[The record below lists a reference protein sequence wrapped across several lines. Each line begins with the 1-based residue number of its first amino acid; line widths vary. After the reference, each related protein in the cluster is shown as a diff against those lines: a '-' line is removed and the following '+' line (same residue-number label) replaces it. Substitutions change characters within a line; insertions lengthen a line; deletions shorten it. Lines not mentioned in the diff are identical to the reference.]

1 MYKENS
7 LEDIFIRKLSGI
19 LDLRLGDENFGITE
33 LATEVGLSRS
43 QLHRRLKKISGK
55 STSLFIREYRLSRA
69 LEMLKGN
76 EATVS
81 EIAFRVGFK
90 SPTYFNSS
98 FKKKYGYPP
107 GEVKFRN
114 SKTFTDKER
123 QAENTEK
130 QYSASDKPGKPV
142 NKRKVFLIASIMV
155 LAITSAVIYTLY
167 GYHKLAPVAV
177 ISKNPDKSI
186 AVLPFKNYSGDSTLD
201 PFCDGMTDEVISRL
215 TKIKSIRKVTSR
227 TSVFNY
233 KDTDKSIPEIGA
245 ELNVTHI
252 LEGNFQKSGDKI
264 KVKLQLID
272 ASRDEHFWS
281 DEYSGEWDSND
292 IFAIQA
298 AVAENVAEHMDVE
311 VSEEEYLDIQHRPTE
326 NKEAYR
332 NYLQAQSQKYK
343 ENEQAYSNAIPLYR
357 NAIKLDSN
365 FIEPYIGLADVWLSG
380 GLVWG
385 IYSEQEAWA
394 NGKKALEKARA
405 INDSYTGLQ
414 DMLQTGYFYYDWD
427 MVGVEPYFQYRLENH
442 VFDRTPSIDADFGIK
457 TGRYEEV
464 IVNMDKNI
472 AEDPSVGIFYTFKG
486 MAMLLAGRK
495 DEAASMLEKSIPL
508 HSDNWWYLR
517 ESAKLLY
524 YLGDYTKSKEQ
535 IAKMKRNY
543 PDYPPIL
550 MWFDAIYACRD
561 GRTDEAEAYLMELE
575 NEYQKGSS
583 GSPAWF
589 LALYYCSNKDYE
601 KTFNWLQKS
610 YQNHEVEMTWLKE
623 EALLQPLK
631 NDTRYLDLYNQV
643 GFSRFDDYL
652 AKK

>member
-1 MYKENS
+1 
-7 LEDIFIRKLSGI
+7 
-19 LDLRLGDENFGITE
+19 
-33 LATEVGLSRS
+33 S
-43 QLHRRLKKISGK
+43 QLHRRLKSISGK
-55 STSLFIREYRLSRA
+55 STSLFIREYRLAKA
-69 LEMLKGN
+69 LEMLERK

-107 GEVKFRN
+107 GEVKYRI
-114 SKTFTDKER
+114 SKTYTDEKP
-123 QAENTEK
+123 QAESRDTQN
-130 QYSASDKPGKPV
+130 SVSDKLGKPA
-142 NKRKVFLIASIMV
+142 NKKKVFLIASIMV
-155 LAITSAVIYTLY
+155 LAISSAVIYTLY
-167 GYHKLAPVAV
+167 IKNKSVPDTV

-186 AVLPFKNYSGDSTLD
+186 AVLPFKNFSGDPSLD

-215 TKIKSIRKVTSR
+215 TKIKSISKVTSR
-227 TSVFNY
+227 TSAFNY
-233 KDTDKSIPEIGA
+233 KHTNKSIREIGD
-245 ELNVTHI
+245 ELKVTHI
-252 LEGNFQKSGDKI
+252 LEGNFQKSGDRI
-264 KVKLQLID
+264 KVKLQLIN
-272 ASRDEHFWS
+272 ASKDEHFWS

-311 VSEEEYLDIQHRPTE
+311 VSEEEYFDIQKRPTE

-332 NYLQAQSQKYK
+332 NYLLAQSQKHK
-343 ENEQAYSNAIPLYR
+343 ENEQSYSNAIPLYQK
-357 NAIKLDSN
+357 AIELDSN

-394 NGKKALEKARA
+394 NGKKALEKARDIDDGYA
-405 INDSYTGLQ
+405 GLQ

-427 MVGVEPYFQYRLENH
+427 FVGVEPYFQYRLANH
-442 VFDRTPSIDADFGIK
+442 VFDLTPSIDADFSIK
-457 TGRYEEV
+457 IARYEEA
-464 IVNMDKNI
+464 ILNMDKNI
-472 AEDPSVGIFYTFKG
+472 AEDPSIGIFYTFKG
-486 MAMLLAGRK
+486 MALLLADRK
-495 DEAASMLEKSIPL
+495 DEAVELLDKSLPL

-524 YLGDYTKSKEQ
+524 YMGDYANSKEQ
-535 IAKMKRNY
+535 LLKIKRDY

-550 MWFDAIYACRD
+550 MWLDAIYAYRD
-561 GRTDEAEAYLMELE
+561 DHPEKVEEYLTGLEKAYK
-575 NEYQKGSS
+575 QGSS

-589 LALYYCSNKDYE
+589 LALYYCSIEDYE
-601 KTFNWLQKS
+601 KTFYWLQNS

-623 EALLQPLK
+623 EPLLQPLK
-631 NDTRYLDLYNQV
+631 NDPRYKDLYELV
-643 GFSRFDDYL
+643 GFSGFDDYM